1 MYESARIKDEQE
13 STNFYKLVKYVMA
26 KTQNGTKV
34 DHSNL
39 VVRDFL
45 KKYHLNLIEIPDEFK
60 DLEVGDD
67 FKPKPKNK
75 NSSKRIYTRSSK
87 SQKGY
92 DSWRV

>member
-1 MYESARIKDEQE
+1 M
-13 STNFYKLVKYVMA
+13 
-26 KTQNGTKV
+26 
-34 DHSNL
+34 
-39 VVRDFL
+39 

-92 DSWRV
+92 DSWRVCDRNVMNVTGKDKAECKLMIPPALLKRAFGTPDKT